1 MPLSPSARLR
11 YPAAW
16 PAISAGIRTHKED
29 QQ

>member
-16 PAISAGIRTHKED
+16 PAISAGIRKEASHE
-29 QQ
+29 